1 MCGTYL
7 PRRAVAQS
15 ASPVV
20 VCSERPYLW
29 RTPPVLLLRPPAPPL
44 DVDTFVAGSPVEA
57 VVLAPPWRPG
67 LHLGAPKTIPG
78 VWLPA
83 DQARPTAAVHVRP
96 GAPGRV
102 NCPLARSWLYPCPN
116 VHLVPGKWPDPKGH
130 LTIQASSDGQ
140 LVPLDQRSSGP
151 AGCRHCTPM
160 PRQPAQGRQSVPGLH
175 HPLATPW
182 PYDTMAPWPHG
193 PTAAP
198 WTPCPFSSC
207 A

>member
-1 MCGTYL
+1 MG
-7 PRRAVAQS
+7 
-15 ASPVV
+15 
-20 VCSERPYLW
+20 
-29 RTPPVLLLRPPAPPL
+29 
-44 DVDTFVAGSPVEA
+44 
-57 VVLAPPWRPG
+57 
-67 LHLGAPKTIPG
+67 KTIPG

-130 LTIQASSDGQ
+130 LTRLTIQASSDGQ

-160 PRQPAQGRQSVPGLH
+160 PRQPAQGRQPAPGLH
-175 HPLATPW
+175 HPLAGPW
-182 PYDTMAPWPHG
+182 PHATMAPRPHG
-193 PTAAP
+193 PMAPRPPHEHHVRSAAAP
-198 WTPCPFSSC
+198 RLSPRSDRPCGPIPTEHDNWYSKGLMGSPSRRLRPHHPGSC
-207 A
+207 